1 MVKLIYFS
9 DQFLFAHLPLHEQD
23 VTDTER
29 LIFEKKLFD
38 AGDASEMDDP
48 AALHMTFIQAKNNIL
63 SGRYPCQRN
72 EAISCAAMLCQ
83 INYGDY
89 DASKY
94 KAGTLE

>member
-1 MVKLIYFS
+1 MLIFLP
-9 DQFLFAHLPLHEQD
+9 DQFLYGHLTLHDQD

-38 AGDASEMDDP
+38 AGDASELDDP

-72 EAISCAAMLCQ
+72 EAISCASMLCQ

-89 DASKY
+89 DTSKY
-94 KAGTLE
+94 KPGSLE

>member
-1 MVKLIYFS
+1 MLIFLP
-9 DQFLFAHLPLHEQD
+9 DQFLYGHLTLHDQD

-38 AGDASEMDDP
+38 AGDASELDDP

-63 SGRYPCQRN
+63 GGRYPCQRN
-72 EAISCAAMLCQ
+72 EAISCASMLCQ

-89 DASKY
+89 DTSKY
-94 KAGTLE
+94 KPGSLE